1 MYKRKREIKALDLL
15 KEANDYKKRIG
26 ERNNMDIYDVE
37 TLNIKDY
44 QNHGRKNYNTKT
56 MKTYNTSYRDF
67 DVMNKE
73 INKKKN
79 KGKLDLGSH
88 GNKDIFIEVDS
99 DQYEP
104 GNNSNKILK
113 NRTNKCSKLLIDRVT
128 PYITDSYLT
137 QNDINPYYS
146 IKTFNNYEIK
156 RPFNNKKRNKKNNN
170 NNQNIKNDIIPYKSL
185 ELKRLNNLSSSSN
198 EKIKYPLVISLKNQ
212 NLIRASQ
219 NSNLSNYNNEEA
231 NDYFL
236 TLSDNSKGEKNENKK
251 EKKFNYTSYND
262 SNKEQIFI
270 DKNSDEEQDYKDLY
284 LKKEKQYNNLLK
296 EYNDIISKFNNNY
309 MINNYKKL
317 NINKNNNNKFVK
329 NSDNNN
335 YNKSIKIINLNSIHL
350 KGKQKIRK
358 YMINKIND
366 INIISSKNNKKI
378 FDEKFFT
385 INKLKDFKLLF
396 NDKINSKQDSI
407 INNNKCFE
415 KISSLKEKENEIKNS
430 LEHEKIISFYIEGSK
445 KYLNYNQ
452 QKGKKNGF
460 LLLNKKNGILNN
472 TSIEVNDILDEINLN
487 KSTKI
492 KSNNKI
498 NHHDNENILTKIR
511 NKKFNLN
518 KFINK
523 NGNKTKAE
531 IIEKNIERIIDKN
544 IYLPDNNNFYY
555 SEEGNNFENLP
566 DISSII
572 NRLHFSVIKRKKI
585 NEDELN

>member
-44 QNHGRKNYNTKT
+44 QNREMKNYNTKT

-79 KGKLDLGSH
+79 KGRLDLGSH

-99 DQYEP
+99 DQYDP

-170 NNQNIKNDIIPYKSL
+170 NQNIKNDIIPYKSL

-212 NLIRASQ
+212 NIIHASQ

-284 LKKEKQYNNLLK
+284 LKKEKQYNNLLN
-296 EYNDIISKFNNNY
+296 EYNDIISKFNNNNY

-317 NINKNNNNKFVK
+317 NINKNNNNKFGK

-335 YNKSIKIINLNSIHL
+335 YNKNIKIINLNSIHL

-378 FDEKFFT
+378 FDEKFLT

-544 IYLPDNNNFYY
+544 IYLPDNDNFYN
-555 SEEGNNFENLP
+555 SEKGNNFENLP

>member
-15 KEANDYKKRIG
+15 KEANDYKKRIE

-79 KGKLDLGSH
+79 KGRLDLGSH

-137 QNDINPYYS
+137 QNEINPYYS

-156 RPFNNKKRNKKNNN
+156 RPFNNKKRNKKNN

-378 FDEKFFT
+378 FDEKFLT

-544 IYLPDNNNFYY
+544 IYLPDNDNFYN
-555 SEEGNNFENLP
+555 SEKGNNFENLP
-566 DISSII
+566 DISYII

>member
-26 ERNNMDIYDVE
+26 ERNNIDIYDVE

-79 KGKLDLGSH
+79 KGRLDLGSH

-170 NNQNIKNDIIPYKSL
+170 NQNIKNDIIPYKSL

-198 EKIKYPLVISLKNQ
+198 EKIKYPLVISLKNK

-358 YMINKIND
+358 YMINKTND

-378 FDEKFFT
+378 FDEKFLT

>member
-79 KGKLDLGSH
+79 KGRLDLGSH

-156 RPFNNKKRNKKNNN
+156 RPFNNKKRNKKNN

-378 FDEKFFT
+378 FDEKFLT

>member
-79 KGKLDLGSH
+79 KGRLDLGSH

-137 QNDINPYYS
+137 QNEINPYYS

-156 RPFNNKKRNKKNNN
+156 RPFNNKKRNKKNN

-212 NLIRASQ
+212 NLIGASQ

-236 TLSDNSKGEKNENKK
+236 TLSDNSKGEKNENKI

-270 DKNSDEEQDYKDLY
+270 DKNSDAEQDYKDLY

-296 EYNDIISKFNNNY
+296 EYKDILSKFNNNNY

-378 FDEKFFT
+378 FDEKFLT

-407 INNNKCFE
+407 INKNKCFE

-585 NEDELN
+585 NEEELN

>member
-79 KGKLDLGSH
+79 KGRLDLGSH

-170 NNQNIKNDIIPYKSL
+170 NQNIKNDIIPYKSL

-212 NLIRASQ
+212 NIIYASQ

-236 TLSDNSKGEKNENKK
+236 TLSDYSKGEKNENKK

-378 FDEKFFT
+378 FDEKFLT

-544 IYLPDNNNFYY
+544 IYLPDNSNFYY